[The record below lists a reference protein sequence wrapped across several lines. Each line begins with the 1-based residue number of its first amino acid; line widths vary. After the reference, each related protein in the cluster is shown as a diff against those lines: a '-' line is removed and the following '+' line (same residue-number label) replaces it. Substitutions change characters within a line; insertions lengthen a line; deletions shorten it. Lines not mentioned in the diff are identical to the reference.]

1 MYTDDQFQKDN
12 EQLQK
17 RRDYN
22 RALLK
27 DLASRANDMWL
38 VVCVWESPVD
48 GSFEHRQGW
57 FLDFVE
63 ADKFCNMLEETY
75 KKLPG
80 LHHHTYCFHTD
91 EDIVRMVCDKLVNTY
106 IS

>member
-1 MYTDDQFQKDN
+1 MYTDEQIQKDREYTRN
-12 EQLQK
+12 
-17 RRDYN
+17 
-22 RALLK
+22 LLK
-27 DLASRANDMWL
+27 DLSSRNNDMWL
-38 VVCVWESPVD
+38 VVCIWRSPVD
-48 GSFEHRQGW
+48 GSLEHRQGW

-63 ADKFCNMLEETY
+63 ADKFRNMLEDTY